1 MPPAEEASTIYALSS
16 APGRAGVAVVR
27 VSGPAAAQVLALVAR
42 PRPKPRIA
50 SARTFIHPIDSRP
63 LDRGLVLWFPAPR
76 SFTGEDAVELML
88 HGGRA
93 VVNAMLEALGQIRGF
108 RLAEPGEFA
117 RRAFH
122 NGKIDLAEAEGLAD
136 LIDAETEVQRSQ
148 ALRQATGGLS
158 ALVEGWRATLIDALA
173 LVEAAIDFS
182 DEADVGDRSFAAASA
197 MVEGLETALR
207 NELDNANR
215 GEILRDGFRVVLAG
229 PPNVGK
235 SSLLNA
241 LARRPAAIVSDEA
254 GTTRDVIE
262 VRLDLKGYPVI
273 LSDTAGIRQTS
284 LRVEQEGI
292 RRTFETAREADLIL
306 WLVDPTSPDVH
317 LPADLLALSDRVLI
331 VRNKSD
337 LIRTGAPPVLPDDS
351 VLVSAVTGQGLDDL
365 TARVAAIAEDRLA
378 DRGHPAALTN
388 ARHRAHCSQ
397 AHHHLRLFLDGNPHE
412 TELRAEDL
420 RCAAHALGRL
430 TGRIDVE
437 EVLDQIFSRFCIG
450 K

>member
-1 MPPAEEASTIYALSS
+1 MSAPERSTIFAIST
-16 APGRAGVAVVR
+16 APGRSAVAVVR
-27 VSGPAAAQVLALVAR
+27 VSGPRAEQVLTLMTR
-42 PRPKPRIA
+42 PRPKPRVA
-50 SARTFIHPIDSRP
+50 SARLFIHPIDSRP
-63 LDRGLVLWFPAPR
+63 LDRGLILWFPAPR
-76 SFTGEDAVELML
+76 SFTGEDVVELML
-88 HGGRA
+88 HGSRA
-93 VVNAMLEALGQIRGF
+93 VVSAMLEALGQIRGF

-117 RRAFH
+117 RRAFDS
-122 NGKIDLAEAEGLAD
+122 GKIDLAEAEGLAD
-136 LIDAETEVQRSQ
+136 LLDAETESQRRQ

-158 ALVEGWRATLIDALA
+158 ALVEGWRATLIETLA

-182 DEADVGDRSFAAASA
+182 DEADVGDRSFAAARA
-197 MVEGLETALR
+197 MVESLETAVR
-207 NELDNANR
+207 NELENANR

-241 LARRPAAIVSDEA
+241 LARRPAAIVSEEA
-254 GTTRDVIE
+254 GTTRDVVE

-273 LSDTAGIRQTS
+273 LSDTAGIRQTA

-292 RRTFETAREADLIL
+292 RRTLQTARAADLIL
-306 WLVDPTSPDVH
+306 WLVDPTAPEIQ
-317 LPADLLALSDRVLI
+317 LPADLLPLSDRVLV

-337 LIRTGAPPVLPDDS
+337 LMTLGTPPVLPDDS
-351 VLVSAVTGQGLDDL
+351 VLVSAKTGAGLDDL

-388 ARHRAHCSQ
+388 ARQRAHVSD
-397 AHHHLRLFLDGNPHE
+397 AYNHLRIFLDGNPHE

-437 EVLDQIFSRFCIG
+437 DVLDQIFGRFCIG